1 MATRVLLAD
10 DHPLLLSG
18 TKTYLETNSYLVV
31 ATAQDGI
38 EAYRKILKFK
48 PTIAILDFDMP
59 KLNGIE
65 VAKALQK
72 KKIQVKIILLTLH
85 QQEAIFQEVG
95 KSIAGY
101 LTKDTALEEL
111 DKCLQF
117 VLDSKTYVS
126 SSLQSSIYF
135 DTQSRAVEK
144 LTASE
149 LKILKYIGKGYTS
162 AQIAD
167 ELFISKRTVE
177 KHRSNIIEKL
187 ELPSSYNSLVLWL
200 KQHPEIFD

>member
-95 KSIAGY
+95 KSISGY

-126 SSLQSSIYF
+126 SNLQSSIYF
-135 DTQSRAVEK
+135 DTQSRTVEK

-162 AQIAD
+162 AQIAS

>member
-187 ELPSSYNSLVLWL
+187 ELSSSYNSLVLWL

>member
-38 EAYRKILKFK
+38 EAYRKTLKFK

-85 QQEAIFQEVG
+85 QQEAIYQEVG

>member
-85 QQEAIFQEVG
+85 QQEAIYQEVG